1 MNVFA
6 LHGQDT
12 FQVSRSG
19 HSLSKIAVWQRKF
32 ARCGVVGTFV
42 PKAHKSTGRDAFL
55 RWITIEWRRHPQ
67 VGLVAD
73 QVEK

>member
-19 HSLSKIAVWQRKF
+19 DSRSKIAVWQRKF
-32 ARCGVVGTFV
+32 AQCGVVGTFV
-42 PKAHKSTGRDAFL
+42 PKARKSTGRGAFL
-55 RWITIEWRRHPQ
+55 RIANSRSKLKLSLR
-67 VGLVAD
+67 VS
-73 QVEK
+73 KR